1 MLMEMQLVR
10 KLTSLYNVIMLAYH
24 LLLFKGTENWFVKK
38 MITSHIFTCILFDSL
53 ICTQL
58 KLY

>member
-38 MITSHIFTCILFDSL
+38 NDNKSHFYMHFV
-53 ICTQL
+53 
-58 KLY
+58 